1 MRVLVFL
8 LILINLL
15 FLAWTQGYLGDSSN
29 PDAHRIQNQLLADQ
43 VKVVSR
49 DEPPEVATAPK
60 KSSKAE
66 ETSSADA
73 CLLLSDVSIAEIAQ
87 IEALLTEKLPAFKSE
102 RTAITG
108 GSSYWVNI
116 PPLANKKEADAKVAE
131 LKKLNITEFFV
142 VQETGPNNRA
152 ISLGLYSTQ
161 AAAKTRLEALA
172 NKGVKSAKIVERIVK
187 PASASIEIRG
197 PEAQADALRQAIAE
211 ALPESKST
219 ACKVQAAARQ

>member
-1 MRVLVFL
+1 MRVFVFL
-8 LILINLL
+8 LILANLL
-15 FLAWTQGYLGDSSN
+15 FLAWTQGYLGNASN
-29 PDAHRIQNQLLADQ
+29 PDAFRIQNQLLADQ

-49 DEPPEVATAPK
+49 DEPPEVTSPPT
-60 KSSKAE
+60 KSNKAE
-66 ETSSADA
+66 DSNAADT

-87 IEALLTEKLPAFKSE
+87 IETLLTEKLPAFKSE

-116 PPLANKKEADAKVAE
+116 PPLANQKEVDAKVAE
-131 LKKLNITEFFV
+131 LKKLNITEFYV
-142 VQETGPNNRA
+142 VQEAGPNIRA

-161 AAAKTRLEALA
+161 ASAKARLDALVK
-172 NKGVKSAKIVERIVK
+172 KGVKSAKIVERITK

-211 ALPESKST
+211 TMPERKL
-219 ACKVQAAARQ
+219 AVCKTPAATSQ

>member
-1 MRVLVFL
+1 MRILVFL

-15 FLAWTQGYLGDSSN
+15 FFAWTQGYLGNSSN
-29 PDAHRIQNQLLADQ
+29 PDAYRLQNQLLADR

-49 DEPPEVATAPK
+49 DEPPEVATLPR
-60 KSSKAE
+60 KSGKAD
-66 ETSSADA
+66 ETISVDT
-73 CLLLSDVSIAEIAQ
+73 CLQLSDASIAEIAL
-87 IEALLTEKLPAFKSE
+87 IEGLLSEKFPGFKSE

-116 PPLANKKEADAKVAE
+116 PPLANKKELDAKVAE

-161 AAAKTRLEALA
+161 AAARTRLEALA
-172 NKGVKSAKIVERIVK
+172 NKGVKSARIVERIVK

-197 PEAQADALRQAIAE
+197 SEAQADALRQAIAE
-211 ALPESKST
+211 ALPESKP
-219 ACKVQAAARQ
+219 AVCKTQATARQ